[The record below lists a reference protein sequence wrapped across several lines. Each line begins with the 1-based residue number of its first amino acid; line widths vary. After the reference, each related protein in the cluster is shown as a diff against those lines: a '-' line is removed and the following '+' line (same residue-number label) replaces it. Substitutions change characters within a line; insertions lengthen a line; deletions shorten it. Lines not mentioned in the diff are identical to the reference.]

1 MGRPPLPLGAHGQ
14 IVSRELPSGRHE
26 ASCRVRDLDGVTRRT
41 SATGRSG
48 AEARRR
54 LRAAL
59 AERTKPATGIDA
71 LTPTSTIAQLLE
83 AWFEAETEAGRMSV
97 GSLRTYR
104 STANTVAR
112 EFGAIRLVEA
122 TTPVLAQRLRPIDR
136 ERPEAARMARI
147 VLKKAFRLAVQVGA
161 VPANPVR
168 ELDPVP
174 RHQKPPVALDDE
186 EIALLRQVVADYVVP
201 RAEATG
207 KIPPGRRPTALL
219 PDVIDLFLATGVRI
233 GEVLAMRWVDVD
245 TDADVPTVTVTGT
258 LVHAPGG
265 VIRQAHTKT
274 DAGYRRL
281 IVPGHAAEMLR
292 RRWAERVLGGV
303 GEDLVFPSRAGTLVS
318 AHNFRRSLRKALAG
332 TALEGRFTPHS
343 TRRTVATRV
352 ARTAG
357 IEAARLQLGHAPG
370 AAITERAYVERLHV
384 APDLRDVLDDLGR

>member
-1 MGRPPLPLGAHGQ
+1 M
-14 IVSRELPSGRHE
+14 
-26 ASCRVRDLDGVTRRT
+26 RDLDGVTRRA
-41 SATGRSG
+41 SASGRSG

-59 AERTKPATGIDA
+59 VERTKPATGIDA
-71 LTPTSTIAQLLE
+71 ITGASTITHLLE
-83 AWFEAETEAGRMSV
+83 AWYDAETEAGRMSV

-112 EFGAIRLVEA
+112 EFGAIRLIEA

-174 RHQKPPVALDDE
+174 KRQKPPVALSDDE
-186 EIALLRQVVADYVVP
+186 VALLRQIVSDYTAP
-201 RAEATG
+201 RDELTG

-233 GEVLAMRWVDVD
+233 GEVLAALWDDVD
-245 TDADVPTVTVTGT
+245 LDGDEPSITVSGT
-258 LVHAPGG
+258 LVQAPGG
-265 VIRQAHTKT
+265 LVRQAHTKT

-281 IVPGHAAEMLR
+281 ILPGYAVEMLE
-292 RRWAERVLGGV
+292 RRWAERVPGAPGA
-303 GEDLVFPSRAGTLVS
+303 DLVFPSRVGTYVS
-318 AHNFRRSLRKALAG
+318 PHNFRRSLRKALAA
-332 TALEGRFTPHS
+332 TPLEGRFTPHS

-352 ARTAG
+352 ARTVG
-357 IEAARLQLGHAPG
+357 IEAARLQLGHAAG

-384 APDLRDVLDDLGR
+384 APDLRGVLDDLGG